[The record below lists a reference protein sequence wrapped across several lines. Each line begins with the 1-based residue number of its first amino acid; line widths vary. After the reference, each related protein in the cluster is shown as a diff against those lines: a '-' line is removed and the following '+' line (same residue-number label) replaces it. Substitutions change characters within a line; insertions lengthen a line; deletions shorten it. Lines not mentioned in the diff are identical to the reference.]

1 MDSNLKLNTTSSAA
15 TTSTTNIIPTSSNL
29 STSSFITTTANKSN
43 LETTSQKQSL
53 TSLKSSPRKPY
64 ERKISQAKSIDI
76 ECIAMTDD
84 DDDDDNNNDIND
96 CLIAQN
102 NKNNNKYLSFEYDKL
117 NINNSN
123 SRTHSRPNS
132 LRYTK
137 ETNET
142 INDHY
147 IINNNIQTNSNVNLD
162 SKYLSNPILSN
173 EKRKISFKK
182 SPHDLKQRSFDS
194 TNVLNDNKQQYYKNQ
209 LPNNN
214 NNNNNVKNSNNS
226 VFFRN
231 KPPEISIPFSSK
243 YTQIYI

>member
-29 STSSFITTTANKSN
+29 STSSFITTTTNKSN

-53 TSLKSSPRKPY
+53 SSLKSSPRKPY

-84 DDDDDNNNDIND
+84 DDNNDIND

-117 NINNSN
+117 NVNNSN

-147 IINNNIQTNSNVNLD
+147 IINNNNNNKTNSNVNLD

-194 TNVLNDNKQQYYKNQ
+194 TNVLNDNKQQYYTNQ

-214 NNNNNVKNSNNS
+214 NNVNNSNSS
-226 VFFRN
+226 VFVRN

-243 YTQIYI
+243 YTQI